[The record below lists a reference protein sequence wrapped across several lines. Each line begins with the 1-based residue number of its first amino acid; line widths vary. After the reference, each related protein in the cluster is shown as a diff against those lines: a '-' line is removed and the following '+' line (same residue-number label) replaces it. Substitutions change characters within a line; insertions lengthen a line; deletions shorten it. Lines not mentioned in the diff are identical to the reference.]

1 MTPKDI
7 LTNPVFCPMP
17 WSGLMYNSDGAVK
30 NCIRSAGPIGNI
42 HNNKI
47 EDILL
52 GPDNITKQT
61 NIVEKIP
68 VPTCHTCYDL
78 EQGKKGFDHISDR
91 VFYIR
96 ELKHTDPDTYRSGNF
111 DLKTID
117 VRWSNTCNFACV
129 YCSEEFSSRWADEK
143 NITVLQPSD
152 IQQNNFKNYI
162 FDHAHQL
169 KHVYLAGGEPLL
181 MKQNLELLDRLDP
194 NVNLRINTNL
204 SKVDT
209 QIFNR
214 ICKFKN
220 VHWTVS
226 VETMAEEFEYIRFGG
241 NWQDFLDNLHTINQ
255 LGHKITFNMLYFIL
269 NYQSLF
275 DCVNYFQRLGFHN
288 NSFVIGALL
297 TPEYLNIRNLP
308 DTVLLKIQTQLENLI
323 SQNPK
328 YLLEDSYKNLLHYI
342 KQPYKKD
349 LTNSF
354 TQLAIMDRRRNLDSS
369 KIFKDLYTLHE

>member
-1 MTPKDI
+1 
-7 LTNPVFCPMP
+7 
-17 WSGLMYNSDGAVK
+17 
-30 NCIRSAGPIGNI
+30 
-42 HNNKI
+42 
-47 EDILL
+47 
-52 GPDNITKQT
+52 
-61 NIVEKIP
+61 
-68 VPTCHTCYDL
+68 
-78 EQGKKGFDHISDR
+78 
-91 VFYIR
+91 
-96 ELKHTDPDTYRSGNF
+96 
-111 DLKTID
+111 
-117 VRWSNTCNFACV
+117 
-129 YCSEEFSSRWADEK
+129 
-143 NITVLQPSD
+143 
-152 IQQNNFKNYI
+152 
-162 FDHAHQL
+162 
-169 KHVYLAGGEPLL
+169 
-181 MKQNLELLDRLDP
+181 
-194 NVNLRINTNL
+194 
-204 SKVDT
+204 
-209 QIFNR
+209 
-214 ICKFKN
+214 
-220 VHWTVS
+220 
-226 VETMAEEFEYIRFGG
+226 MAEEFEYIRFGG